1 MQRIRD
7 RGARGVEAVGAVAG
21 GEWEVATEGAEQAS
35 AARDRGGAVAVAGE
49 GLGAANE
56 AVAAVIGRA

>member
-1 MQRIRD
+1 M
-7 RGARGVEAVGAVAG
+7 EAVGAVAG